1 MISIQELVHQQISFY
16 HTDNVKELLD
26 YHNIEVFYTDNVF
39 NHHDSCIVMFQ
50 GHGNI
55 NIKNNINPL
64 YENFL
69 LAHELGHYLLHYDE
83 DISFSF
89 LLNCYKNKLE
99 KEANEFACR
108 LLLNDVSF
116 DENTNIEFII
126 KEKGIPLKIWYSLS
140 DKLLPNLYKRE
151 ETA

>member
-1 MISIQELVHQQISFY
+1 MLSIQEIVNQQISSY
-16 HTDNVKELLD
+16 HTDNIRELLE
-26 YHNIEVFYTDNVF
+26 YHDIEVFYSDYLLDS
-39 NHHDSCIVMFQ
+39 HDSCIVMFQ

-55 NIKNNINPL
+55 NIRNDMNPL

-83 DISFSF
+83 NVSFSF

-108 LLLNDVSF
+108 LLLNDVTF
-116 DENTNIEFII
+116 DEETNIEFII

-140 DKLLPNLYKRE
+140 DKILPDLCE
-151 ETA
+151 